1 MMIVTVRDPEVLS
14 NLHPL
19 QVTKYLQ
26 SHGWHQDEPRPGDK
40 ASFWWLR
47 NEDGDNFYIDV
58 PLKTEY
64 RDFPLRMS
72 ETLNTLE
79 KAEKRSQLEILNE
92 LFTTATNIEIQGVV
106 IKFQEE
112 VETGKMTMMG
122 CVLGKLRKIY
132 VDLAEPDYN
141 LAIKAYQE
149 RIPVICS
156 GDLSKEDEAFVLKNP
171 RNFALQIEE

>member
-1 MMIVTVRDPEVLS
+1 MR
-14 NLHPL
+14 
-19 QVTKYLQ
+19 
-26 SHGWHQDEPRPGDK
+26 
-40 ASFWWLR
+40 
-47 NEDGDNFYIDV
+47 
-58 PLKTEY
+58 TEY

-79 KAEKRSQLEILNE
+79 KAEKRSQLEILND

-106 IKFQEE
+106 IKLKEE
-112 VETGKMTMMG
+112 VETGKVTMMG

-156 GDLSKEDEAFVLKNP
+156 GDLSKEGEAFVLKNP
-171 RNFALQIEE
+171 RTFALQPEEVGDRIQKRSYLLFIQSPSRSFKLIQFGRLCYG

>member
-1 MMIVTVRDPEVLS
+1 MVVTVRDPEVLS
-14 NLHPL
+14 NLQPL

-26 SHGWHQDEPRPGDK
+26 SRGWHQDEPQPGDK

-47 NEDGDNFYIDV
+47 HEDETYFYIDV
-58 PLKTEY
+58 PLKTAY

-72 ETLNTLE
+72 ETLSTLE
-79 KAEKRSQLEILNE
+79 KAEKRSQLEILYD

-106 IKFQEE
+106 IKLQEE
-112 VETGKMTMMG
+112 VETGKVKMMG

-132 VDLAEPDYN
+132 VNLAEPDYN

-149 RIPVICS
+149 RIPVVCY
-156 GDLSKEDEAFVLKNP
+156 GDLSKEGEAFVLKNTS
-171 RNFALQIEE
+171 NFALQIEE